1 MHLHSAV
8 EEMNIFQHGVLN
20 GLGWVAVLA
29 DGWIFHT
36 HWLAAAGFVL
46 LIWSMWAIYKDLK

>member
-1 MHLHSAV
+1 
-8 EEMNIFQHGVLN
+8 MNIFQHGVIN

-36 HWLAAAGFVL
+36 YYCWLSAAGFWML
-46 LIWSMWAIYKDLK
+46 FWSLWKMHEGMR